1 MTFSEKVFTVLLV
14 TFAAWV
20 LVSGWAVA
28 NGLEITPLNFWYY
41 IRFLIEILKR

>member
-1 MTFSEKVFTVLLV
+1 MTFPEKIFTLLLV

-28 NGLEITPLNFWYY
+28 NGLEITPLNFWWY
-41 IRFLIEILKR
+41 IREVMQL